1 MAELPDIRTQLLQG
15 ALDSYKSE
23 AAEQAANWRDLDQKA
38 QVTASM
44 AGIFIT
50 GIIALTR
57 FGNSNAAVIRS
68 KYFLLAAI
76 ICFLFA
82 FILCLGALL
91 VRSSPKGP
99 IGYNLD
105 RMTRELLN
113 GSRINYELPER
124 FPRFLNDQLDIWHGV
139 SGYMDRLL
147 KRKAHFVFSA
157 QILSLLAFVA
167 LSITGIMTLLT

>member
-1 MAELPDIRTQLLQG
+1 MADVPDIRTQLLQS
-15 ALDSYKSE
+15 ALDSYRSE
-23 AAEQAANWRDLDQKA
+23 SAEQAANWRDLDQKA

-44 AGIFIT
+44 AGVFIT

-57 FGNSNAAVIRS
+57 FGNSNPAVIRS
-68 KYFLLAAI
+68 KYFLFAAI

-82 FILCLGALL
+82 FILCLGAML
-91 VRSSPKGP
+91 VRHSPKGP

-105 RMTRELLN
+105 RMTRDILN
-113 GSRINYELPER
+113 GSESYELPER
-124 FPRFLNDQLDIWHGV
+124 LPRFLNDQLKIWLKV
-139 SGYMDRLL
+139 NGYVDWLL